1 MFDRSDAELMQ
12 FIHKNAMVNM
22 KNRVDN
28 YNSDPNKED
37 RLENNLCKYCEYSKG
52 NGWAGQAFTNIKC
65 KGCER
70 EMTFPTTDTD
80 KYCEDCAKEFNI
92 CKHCGQIMD

>member
-28 YNSDPNKED
+28 YNSDPNK
-37 RLENNLCKYCEYSKG
+37 
-52 NGWAGQAFTNIKC
+52 
-65 KGCER
+65 
-70 EMTFPTTDTD
+70 
-80 KYCEDCAKEFNI
+80 
-92 CKHCGQIMD
+92 